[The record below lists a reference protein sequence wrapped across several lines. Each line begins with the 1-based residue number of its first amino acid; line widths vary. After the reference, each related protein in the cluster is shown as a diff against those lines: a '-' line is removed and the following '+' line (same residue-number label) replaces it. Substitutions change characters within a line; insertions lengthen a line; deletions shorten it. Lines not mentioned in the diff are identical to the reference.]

1 MLGERAVWISKISF
15 QGLLTYIFI
24 NDHIVRKPDTLLDE
38 MFDKLFH
45 FCASHVCR
53 VNAA

>member
-1 MLGERAVWISKISF
+1 MLGERAVWISKI
-15 QGLLTYIFI
+15 LIIPIFI

-45 FCASHVCR
+45 FCTSHVCR